1 MGGAAGRRMTF
12 GATVY
17 DAERGV
23 SDVPLDQVVLRPT
36 KS

>member
-1 MGGAAGRRMTF
+1 MKF

-23 SDVPLDQVVLRPT
+23 SDVPRYQVVIRPT